1 MQLFAVALVVAL
13 PVAASALLFLL
24 ACVGHLCIVLISHT
38 KWYGSV
44 LHKRIVDAI
53 QIIHALLIF
62 GCPLGLWLLIGFD
75 PDVLVEPPVTIW
87 KWAIL
92 AYLSLC
98 WVAALIFLP

>member
-1 MQLFAVALVVAL
+1 MQPFAVALVVAL

-24 ACVGHLCIVLISHT
+24 ACVGHLCIVLTSHN

-44 LHKRIVDAI
+44 LHKRVVDAI

-62 GCPLGLWLLIGFD
+62 SCPLALWLLIGFD
-75 PDVLVEPPVTIW
+75 LGVLVEPPVTIW
-87 KWAIL
+87 KLAIL

-98 WVAALIFLP
+98 WFAALVC